1 MEEVGIVEAR
11 NNFSALVERAEKG
24 ENVIITRHGKPVVK
38 MVAVELEDEEE
49 RRKRARGAV
58 EAIWEMRKEVKPLGD
73 VTIKDLINE
82 GRKY

>member
-1 MEEVGIVEAR
+1 MDEFGILDAR
-11 NNFSALVERAEKG
+11 NKFSALVERAEKG

-49 RRKRARGAV
+49 RRRRAREAV

-73 VTIKDLINE
+73 ITIKDLIDE

>member
-1 MEEVGIVEAR
+1 MEQVGILEAR
-11 NNFSALVERAEKG
+11 NKFSALVERAEKG

-49 RRKRARGAV
+49 RRRRAREAV

-73 VTIKDLINE
+73 ITIKDLINE